1 VTTPEVRQRFRS
13 FVNSD
18 KADEQI
24 IFVEE
29 RGQIRPARPEE
40 RRDEREEEATA

>member
-1 VTTPEVRQRFRS
+1 M
-13 FVNSD
+13 
-18 KADEQI
+18 ADEKI
-24 IFVEE
+24 IFVEV